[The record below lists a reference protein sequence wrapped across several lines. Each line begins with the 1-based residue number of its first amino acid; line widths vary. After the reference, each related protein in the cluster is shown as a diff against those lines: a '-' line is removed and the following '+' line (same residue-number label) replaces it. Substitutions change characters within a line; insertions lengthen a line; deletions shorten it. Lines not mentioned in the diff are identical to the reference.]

1 MLNSSLLEQAF
12 RVGIDPGFTGK
23 FDLAQIHEFGGFYQ
37 WTLNPYF
44 DIRLAGNAAFLG
56 EGYKELAEMS
66 DCNLQQ
72 TGFQACGG
80 KNVALKGE
88 VRFRARF

>member
-1 MLNSSLLEQAF
+1 
-12 RVGIDPGFTGK
+12 VGVDPGFTGK
-23 FDLAQIHEFGGFYQ
+23 IDKAQVHEFGGYWQ

-56 EGYKELAEMS
+56 EGGKDLAQLA
-66 DCNLQQ
+66 DCNTSVPGTQS
-72 TGFQACGG
+72 CGG

-88 VRFRARF
+88 ARFRARF